1 MKNQERNDNR
11 NKFLAEKPC
20 RVNRFGTIHRNGVN
34 PIDCKV
40 FRLSCS
46 HVPTLPYILNK
57 KDIRGCGHANRLY
70 TRVKGFIGIENKCGR
85 SA

>member
-20 RVNRFGTIHRNGVN
+20 RVNRVGTIHRNGVSPSN
-34 PIDCKV
+34 SKGV
-40 FRLSCS
+40 RLSCS
-46 HVPTLPYILNK
+46 YVPTLPYTLK
-57 KDIRGCGHANRLY
+57 KIEIRGCGHAKRLY